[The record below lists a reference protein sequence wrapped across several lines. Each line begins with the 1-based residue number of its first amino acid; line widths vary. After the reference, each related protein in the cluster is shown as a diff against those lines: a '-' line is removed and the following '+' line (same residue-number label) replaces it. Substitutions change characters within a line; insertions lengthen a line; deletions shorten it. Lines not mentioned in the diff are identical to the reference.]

1 MTTPQPV
8 TVQRLPAL
16 DALKGAAC
24 VLIVLHH
31 LAFYGPMSDVLHR
44 HVPWLTAWLY
54 DYGRMAVQ
62 VFLVVAGFLA
72 AASLA
77 PDGTARFERPAR
89 LILQRYLRL
98 VPPYLV
104 AVAATVLVAALVRP
118 WFDHS
123 SVPAAPTLLQI
134 VAHALLLQD
143 LLGYDALSAGVWYV
157 AIDLQ
162 LFTLAVLTLAG
173 ARGLQRGQA
182 VPWAWLPVVM
192 VALLGTASLLVFNRY
207 RGLDATALY
216 FFGSYALGMLA
227 FWVSSQ
233 LVHTQ
238 GGAQAITPM
247 ARSAIAR
254 RWMGVALVLVIGGSA
269 LAINFRPRIAIA
281 LVTALG
287 LIALRTAAR
296 PAPVINSALHLAPAD
311 GWWTAWLRRSGLVRI
326 GQMAY
331 SIFLIHFSVCLLV
344 NAAVTRFWPKDLL
357 PNALGLVAAFGL
369 SLLAGAA
376 LYRGVEA
383 RPIKAP
389 GLPLPVPV
397 ER

>member
-1 MTTPQPV
+1 MTTIPQPV
-8 TVQRLPAL
+8 TAQRLPAL

-44 HVPWLTAWLY
+44 HVPWMIDWFY

-77 PDGTARFERPAR
+77 PCGTARFTQPGR
-89 LILQRYLRL
+89 LILRRYLRL
-98 VPPYLV
+98 LPPYLV
-104 AVAATVLVAALVRP
+104 AVAASVLITAMVRP

-123 SVPAAPTLLQI
+123 SVPAAPTLMQI

-143 LLGYDALSAGVWYV
+143 LMGYDALSAGVWYV

-162 LFTLAVLTLAG
+162 LFALAVLILAS
-173 ARGLQRGQA
+173 ARGLQRSQPASG
-182 VPWAWLPVVM
+182 AWLAMIM
-192 VALLGTASLLVFNRY
+192 VALLGTASLLVFNRH

-227 FWVSSQ
+227 FWVSDIPAGEKGHVESGQ
-233 LVHTQ
+233 PFARFASEWRLA
-238 GGAQAITPM
+238 GATL
-247 ARSAIAR
+247 IALL
-254 RWMGVALVLVIGGSA
+254 GCVALLIE
-269 LAINFRPRIAIA
+269 FRSRIAVA
-281 LVTALG
+281 SLVALG
-287 LIALRTAAR
+287 LIALATATITSAAR
-296 PAPVINSALHLAPAD
+296 PSLSSRREFLRAV
-311 GWWTAWLRRSGLVRI
+311 LRRSGLVRI

-344 NAAVTRFWPKDLL
+344 NAVVTHFWPADFL
-357 PNALGLVAAFGL
+357 PNALGVITALGL
-369 SLLAGAA
+369 SLLAGAV
-376 LYRGVEA
+376 LYRSVESRA
-383 RPIKAP
+383 TQVP
-389 GLPLPVPV
+389 GLPLTTLVQ
-397 ER
+397 R